1 MPLFHAGRR
10 PSQWADTCES
20 SFLCGT
26 RPNGSRSKD
35 GHHQSCF
42 SFHVFLLLLW
52 LAVFFLNHPSCFVG
66 QCVKSRWFVM
76 APSHQKREISLAR
89 FISSSHLA
97 LMKVYS
103 LHHDAHGSRVPVR
116 ITTFSHPSSPSV
128 RPSVRLCAD
137 VYQVSVWQDKRS
149 TAHSMS
155 IPQDPT

>member
-42 SFHVFLLLLW
+42 SFHVFLLLLL

-89 FISSSHLA
+89 FISPLISHWWKSPSRLA
-97 LMKVYS
+97 RIAS
-103 LHHDAHGSRVPVR
+103 ASPHHDIFTSVVA
-116 ITTFSHPSSPSV
+116 V

-137 VYQVSVWQDKRS
+137 VYQVSLWQDKRS

>member
-1 MPLFHAGRR
+1 MPLFHTGRR

-42 SFHVFLLLLW
+42 SFHVFLLLLL

-89 FISSSHLA
+89 FISPLISHWW
-97 LMKVYS
+97 KSTVY
-103 LHHDAHGSRVPVR
+103 
-116 ITTFSHPSSPSV
+116 ITTRTDRECQSASRHFHIRRR

-137 VYQVSVWQDKRS
+137 VYQVSLWQDKRS